1 MEAMIVSFAEQLPSC
16 RPYASDA
23 VSFADELSFSIQQIR
38 GCICMVGG
46 YEWKLDTHGAATF
59 DYSVS
64 LNYSNMAS
72 ATTYRKS
79 RVGLGFLAYLSNI
92 AVFFSQ
98 SLCT

>member
-46 YEWKLDTHGAATF
+46 YE
-59 DYSVS
+59 
-64 LNYSNMAS
+64 
-72 ATTYRKS
+72 
-79 RVGLGFLAYLSNI
+79 
-92 AVFFSQ
+92 
-98 SLCT
+98 